1 MMIMDMNAEQTKQQF
16 AFFAAWRKITESQ
29 PKLFELV
36 VIKSFAGTMDWDWLE
51 PASDRMYF
59 AENFG
64 PTEYWMTAADFQRL
78 APTGVAEH
86 LRPVDE
92 ESNTRRLERLQK
104 VTGVAETVLEYA
116 PNEYTFI
123 DLDAVLERQ
132 MTAPTLTDEPLNE
145 LKFPVIDTDLPEVPV
160 QFGFDHPNA

>member
-1 MMIMDMNAEQTKQQF
+1 MIMDMNAEQTKRQF

-36 VIKSFAGTMDWDWLE
+36 VTKSFAGTMDWDWLE
-51 PASDRMYF
+51 PAGDRAYF
-59 AENFG
+59 AENLG
-64 PTEYWMTAADFQRL
+64 PTEYWMPAADFLRL
-78 APTGVAEH
+78 APAGVAEH

-104 VTGVAETVLEYA
+104 VTGDAEAVLEYA
-116 PNEYTFI
+116 PNTFTFVDI
-123 DLDAVLERQ
+123 DAVLNAQ
-132 MTAPTLTDEPLNE
+132 ANAPALDVMIHDDP
-145 LKFPVIDTDLPEVPV
+145 KFPVIDTNLPEVPI